1 MGTFAK
7 ARLIKLLNLTSSDND
22 HEALLA
28 LRNAQKVMGN
38 GGVTWESLFAVGD
51 SNKANHYHQKK
62 TAEPFSKKE
71 NSTRKQTVETP
82 PEPRAKAALAKFRW
96 LRGMFEFILAQELS
110 PRQREFADGL
120 HSFWLKCGRLTPNQ
134 QEALERTCASKGFHC
149 E

>member
-38 GGVTWESLFAVGD
+38 GGVTWESLFSVGA
-51 SNKANHYHQKK
+51 SNKANHYTQRKTTEPVQTKTSSSRKK
-62 TAEPFSKKE
+62 
-71 NSTRKQTVETP
+71 TVETP
-82 PEPRAKAALAKFRW
+82 AEPRAKAALAKFRW
-96 LRGMFEFILAQELS
+96 LRGMFEFILVQELS
-110 PRQREFADGL
+110 PRQREFAEGL
-120 HSFWLKCGRLTPNQ
+120 HSFWLKFGRLTPNQ
-134 QEALERTCASKGFHC
+134 QEALERTCASKGFNC